1 MSRWTIPLMPA
12 QHAYPHDDARFRL
25 AIASAGIGMA
35 IVSLQ
40 GRFVDVN
47 PALCRMLGR
56 DSEELVGR
64 LLHDFSHPDDLPLTE
79 RLCASLAAGES
90 PSIEAEKRYLH
101 RDGHVIEVQL
111 TSALMRDADGAPQ
124 YLISQLRDVTAQRT
138 AERALRDLNEHLE
151 QRVRERTAELEE
163 ARRRMEAFA
172 YGVSHDLRAPLRAI
186 DGFTV
191 QLARQAEAL
200 DEQGREQ
207 LSRIRGASV
216 RMGGLLDSLLEL
228 ARIGR
233 AELRPA
239 RVDVSLLADWAAAEL
254 QDAHPDR
261 RAVVRVQPGLEAV
274 GDERLLKALL
284 TQLLRNAWQFSASRD
299 AVEVD
304 VEGERRGHGLHLVVR
319 DRGIGF
325 DMAYAGKLFEPF
337 QRLHGSDQG
346 AGHGIGLT
354 IARQIAARHRGRI
367 HAEGV
372 PDRGASFHVEL
383 LDLPLPA
390 DDTPAH
396 EGRGWGAA

>member
-1 MSRWTIPLMPA
+1 MPPQQA
-12 QHAYPHDDARFRL
+12 APEDDARFRL
-25 AIASAGIGMA
+25 AMASAGIGMA
-35 IVSLQ
+35 IVSLE

-56 DSEELVGR
+56 ESHELVGR
-64 LLHDFSHPDDLPLTE
+64 LVHDISHPDDLPLTE
-79 RLCASLAAGES
+79 RLRATLASGES
-90 PSIEAEKRYLH
+90 PSVEAEKRYVH

-111 TSALMRDADGAPQ
+111 TSALMRDADGTPR
-124 YLISQLRDVTAQRT
+124 YMISQLRDVTAQRA

-151 QRVRERTAELEE
+151 QRVRERTAELE
-163 ARRRMEAFA
+163 AAQRRLEAFA
-172 YGVSHDLRAPLRAI
+172 YGVSHDLRAPLRSI
-186 DGFTV
+186 DGFAL

-207 LSRIRGASV
+207 LSRIRSASA
-216 RMGGLLDSLLEL
+216 RMGGLIDSLLEL

-239 RVDVSLLADWAAAEL
+239 RVDVSMLAEWAAAEL
-254 QDAHPDR
+254 QDAHPGR
-261 RAVVRVQPGLEAV
+261 RAVVRVWPGLEAV
-274 GDERLLKALL
+274 GDERLLKVLL

-304 VEGERRGHGLHLVVR
+304 VEGERKGHGLHLVVR

-337 QRLHGSDQG
+337 QRLHSSEQG
-346 AGHGIGLT
+346 AGDGIGLT
-354 IARQIAARHRGRI
+354 IAQQIAARHRGRI
-367 HAEGV
+367 HAEAV
-372 PDRGASFHVEL
+372 PDVGANFHVEL
-383 LDLPLPA
+383 LDLPLPG

-396 EGRGWGAA
+396 EATEARAA